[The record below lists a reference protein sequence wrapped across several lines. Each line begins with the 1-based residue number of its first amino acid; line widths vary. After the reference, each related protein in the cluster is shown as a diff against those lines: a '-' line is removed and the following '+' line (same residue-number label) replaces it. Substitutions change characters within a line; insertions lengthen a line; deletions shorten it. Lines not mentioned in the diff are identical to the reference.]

1 MAAMTLATLH
11 CWALQRSFVLATLKG
26 FAMTAREIEYIEL
39 YSSDMQ
45 PTVDYFTLSVGF
57 TQVAQAF
64 DFGQNSVLLRQGRVQ
79 LLVTAG
85 SETEKFLDAHGD
97 GIADIALTCDD
108 IRKTRDAAV
117 AAGASESDSVP
128 GTLAVSGFGGVHH
141 TLCPLPAAS
150 GTRLPAG
157 RSWISRPSS
166 DLQRTGRVRLLD
178 HVAVCLE
185 GGTLAGYADFYNDA
199 FGLARY
205 SSEYVSLGDQAMDSI
220 VVRSRSGSITFTLV
234 APDPAKSPG
243 QLDAFLTRNG
253 GPGVQHLAFLV
264 DDIIPAVR
272 EFRGLGVEFL
282 STPGTYYDMLIER
295 FPGMRE
301 EIAELRAANVLADRD
316 EWGYLLQLFTRSPHE
331 RNTLFY
337 ELIQR
342 RGARGFGS
350 ANIRALYEAVERD
363 RLAAK

>member
-1 MAAMTLATLH
+1 VT
-11 CWALQRSFVLATLKG
+11 AL
-26 FAMTAREIEYIEL
+26 EIEYVEL

-45 PTVDYFTLSVGF
+45 PVVDYFTLSAGF
-57 TQVAQAF
+57 TQVAESA
-64 DFGQNSVLLRQGRVQ
+64 DSGQNSVLLRQGSVQ

-85 SETEKFLDAHGD
+85 PGTEKFLDAHGD

-108 IRKTRDAAV
+108 VRKTRDAAV

-128 GTLAVSGFGGVHH
+128 GTLAVSGFGGVRH
-141 TLCPLPAAS
+141 TLCPLPAPS

-157 RSWISRPSS
+157 RTWISTPHPR
-166 DLQRTGRVRLLD
+166 RTGRVRLLD

-185 GGTLAGYADFYNDA
+185 GGTLAGYADFYGDA

-205 SSEYVSLGDQAMDSI
+205 SSEYVALGDQAMDSI
-220 VVRSRSGSITFTLV
+220 VVRSPSGSITFTLV

-243 QLDAFLTRNG
+243 QLDAFLSRNG

-272 EFRGLGVEFL
+272 EFRDLGVEFL
-282 STPGTYYDMLIER
+282 STPGTYYDMLAER

-301 EIAELRAANVLADRD
+301 EIADLRAANVLADRD

-337 ELIQR
+337 EFIQR

-363 RLAAK
+363 RLAAE